1 MFFEFGKDNA
11 FWNTPCKTNAVVK
24 SRIPARAI
32 LLSLILLGQGI
43 LYGVLWSQSDPIT
56 SDFPYFYNVAR
67 LYEFGRNPYD
77 LKAQCEAEASMRQ
90 GDCAGYAHTPI
101 LLPLMGL
108 LFDENFYASYW
119 RWSAFQIVLVL
130 ASAWCLY
137 LISGNIFG
145 SIQCILF
152 APVIGAMMIGND
164 TTFILTSLL
173 GSAVLLLRQQDLWAG
188 LCLSLTVLKPH
199 IALPLA
205 IALLFVR
212 PKAFLGFLVGGFVLA
227 AYSFAIVGRE
237 GFIGII
243 EITRSLS
250 AGSTFGGVSQAIMFN
265 TTGLLARAGVS
276 IVWAW
281 PIYVVGIVGLSYY
294 LAQRGVNKR
303 SLSFAIVVAV
313 FICPHLFFYD
323 LSYLVLPLIVGH
335 PLGAMTGSLIAGL
348 VWLGLPWWCIY
359 IMMAALA
366 YILFEKRK
374 RHVETTSKSPER
386 D

>member
-1 MFFEFGKDNA
+1 M
-11 FWNTPCKTNAVVK
+11 VK
-24 SRIPARAI
+24 SRTPSRAI
-32 LLSLILLGQGI
+32 LLSLVLVSQAI
-43 LYGVLWSQSDPIT
+43 LYGVKWFQSDPLT
-56 SDFPYFYNVAR
+56 SDFPYFYNVTR

-77 LKAQCEAEASMRQ
+77 LKAQCEAEFLMRQ
-90 GDCAGYAHTPI
+90 GDCAGYSHTPI

-108 LFDENFYASYW
+108 LFNEDFYASYW

-145 SIQCILF
+145 SIQCALF
-152 APVIGAMMIGND
+152 PPVMGAMMIGND
-164 TTFILTSLL
+164 TTFILTALL
-173 GSAVLLLRQQDLWAG
+173 GGAVLLLRKQDLWAG
-188 LCLSLTVLKPH
+188 LCLSLAVLKPQ

-205 IALLFVR
+205 IPLLFVR
-212 PKAFLGFLVGGFVLA
+212 PKAFLGFLVGGFVLT

-250 AGSTFGGVSQAIMFN
+250 AGSNLGGVSHAIMFN

-276 IVWAW
+276 TVWAW
-281 PIYVVGIVGLSYY
+281 PIYVAGIVWLSYF
-294 LAQRGVNKR
+294 LGQRGVNQR
-303 SLSFAIVVAV
+303 SLSFAIVVTV
-313 FICPHLFFYD
+313 FTCPHLFFYD

-335 PLGAMTGSLIAGL
+335 PLAPMTGSLIAGL
-348 VWLGLPWWCIY
+348 VWIGFPWWCIY

-366 YILFEKRK
+366 YILLEKR
-374 RHVETTSKSPER
+374 RGNVETPQITRPS
-386 D
+386 